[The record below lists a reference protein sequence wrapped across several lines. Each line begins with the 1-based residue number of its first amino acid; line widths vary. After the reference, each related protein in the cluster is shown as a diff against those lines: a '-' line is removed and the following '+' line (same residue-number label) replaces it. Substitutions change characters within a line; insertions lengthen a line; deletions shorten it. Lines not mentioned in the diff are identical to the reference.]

1 MHQTLALAFY
11 IETMDQ
17 KNSTLALGTDNV
29 WKLLLQY
36 AIPSVIAM
44 TAASLYNIT
53 DSIFI
58 GQGVGALAISGL
70 AITFPLI
77 NLAAAIGSLIG
88 VGAATLMSLR
98 LGQKDYTTANN
109 ILGNVFVLN
118 LIMGTVYTILILLF
132 LDPILYFFGASSVTI
147 GYARDYMVIITLG
160 NVITHMYLGLNAMLR
175 AIGKPRFSMYTTLA
189 SVVINILLTWLF
201 IFVFDWGIKGS
212 ALATVIA
219 QVLMLVW
226 QIKMFSNRKSFI
238 HIRWSAMRLKTRIV
252 KDSLSI
258 GMAPFLMNTAMSA
271 IVIIVNQQLVK
282 YGGDL
287 TVGAYGI
294 INRVV
299 IFFPMIV
306 LGLTQGMQPIAG
318 YNYGA
323 RNFERVN
330 RVLKLT
336 IVLATGTVL
345 LGFSIGELFP
355 HAVAS
360 IFTNDQQ
367 LIDIAVPGLRIV
379 MMFFPIIGFQMVTS
393 SFFQSIGMPRKAI
406 FMSLSRQVLFLLP
419 GLLFLPLFFGV
430 KGVWYSMP
438 VSDLLSA
445 VISAVMLYRYY
456 QQTKNKQ

>member
-1 MHQTLALAFY
+1 
-11 IETMDQ
+11 MDQ

-98 LGQKDYTTANN
+98 LGQKDYTTANH

-118 LIMGTVYTILILLF
+118 LLMGTVYSILILLF

-212 ALATVIA
+212 AFATVIA
-219 QVLMLVW
+219 QALMLVW
-226 QIKMFSNRKSFI
+226 QIKMFSKRDSFI
-238 HIRWSAMRLKTRIV
+238 HIQWSAMRLKTRIV

-330 RVLKLT
+330 RVLKFT
-336 IVLATGTVL
+336 IILGTGTVL
-345 LGFSIGELFP
+345 LGFTIGELFP
-355 HAVAS
+355 HTVAS
-360 IFTNDQQ
+360 IFTSDQQ

-419 GLLFLPLFFGV
+419 ALLFLPLFFGV

-445 VISAVMLYRYY
+445 IISAVMLYRYY